1 MRPSQ
6 AEPQCSSSSHS
17 SSSSPSKTHSV
28 RLCPT
33 TTGPVVR
40 YVEVPS
46 ISITLPTLTTTS
58 LGSSAIDQAEQ
69 ERCQAMDQA
78 DQTRCQA
85 GRGDHQHSAVAGVRP
100 EEEKSQAEQ
109 RQVRAEQVCC
119 QADQAEQC
127 QEDDLPRC
135 QADQECQAKRDAKL
149 PKLEL
154 ILEDIQAKEE
164 ISPNYC
170 ICLITSLESHC
181 IVCMPDQLTL
191 NIATSTTD
199 LGCAKPPTRLPANFG
214 VRNSKCN
221 KIIITK
227 PQQAR
232 NCKEPCLKPREPS
245 DRARP
250 TNQERDDRDG
260 AAVFR
265 PANGGGERDDSR
277 ECLGNSKISTIVF
290 HACPQNLLN
299 LSPHN
304 LSAVNRGPSDL
315 NHDS

>member
-265 PANGGGERDDSR
+265 PANGGER
-277 ECLGNSKISTIVF
+277 EMTQEN
-290 HACPQNLLN
+290 A
-299 LSPHN
+299 
-304 LSAVNRGPSDL
+304 
-315 NHDS
+315 